1 LREGDLGTIVLVHHG
16 GQAFDVEFATMG
28 GATVA
33 GFALEF
39 GSVRRFKDREVL
51 HARDVARS

>member
-1 LREGDLGTIVLVHHG
+1 MGTIVLVHRG

-28 GATVA
+28 GATDA

-39 GSVRRFKDREVL
+39 GSVRPFKDREVL
-51 HARDVARS
+51 HVRDVARN